1 MQSQQYTNGGPAHR
15 PGSNQA
21 NSFYRGG
28 DLIDPRFAQPNPNHT
43 LGHRLGQQANI
54 PVTTPFSQR
63 GTPDGIFQ
71 SAPNPSQPAS
81 SHINHNLLRV
91 PNPSQPDPQQAS
103 SLQAQEELNVP
114 KKDTRGWP
122 GTNTAVR
129 LAIFG
134 RKLVVHPNP
143 PGLTPEH
150 LINCPVKKMKIKE
163 TWLVLRG
170 LKNNWIELKKHNFDA
185 TSKQSHQQL
194 GGTPTNELLPTQLQK
209 GMSFAK
215 LV

>member
-1 MQSQQYTNGGPAHR
+1 MYIR
-15 PGSNQA
+15 
-21 NSFYRGG
+21 
-28 DLIDPRFAQPNPNHT
+28 
-43 LGHRLGQQANI
+43 
-54 PVTTPFSQR
+54 
-63 GTPDGIFQ
+63 
-71 SAPNPSQPAS
+71 
-81 SHINHNLLRV
+81 
-91 PNPSQPDPQQAS
+91 
-103 SLQAQEELNVP
+103 AQEESNVP

-122 GTNTAVR
+122 GTDTAVR

-185 TSKQSHQQL
+185 TSKQSHQRKRKHSEL
-194 GGTPTNELLPTQLQK
+194 DSKETDAHKRNKPSEDFDEDDNEDDDEDDNEDEDDDDDEDEDEHK
-209 GMSFAK
+209 D
-215 LV
+215 